1 VITVFAITRR
11 GYTLAVLRRFTLAAA
26 ALSMVTACSSPDSTP
41 TVLAAP
47 SPTIA
52 APATTTTT
60 AAPTTTTS
68 TTSTTTTVPVVPG
81 SPLDGLPVEDSS
93 LAERRV
99 LAVKIDNHWDAR
111 PQSGI
116 DEADAVYELLV
127 EAGLTRF
134 LALFHQNDSAYLGP
148 MRSGRPTDPTLLKP
162 LGATF
167 VISGAQDWV
176 INRITSAGVS
186 IIGEVRPETFRISSR
201 SAPHNLYVD
210 TAALRERADTN
221 GYSNEPPP
229 ALFAWEAWEDIST
242 EEATSI
248 RFDWSQGQQVRW
260 DWTGDEYLRFV
271 GGEPHET
278 VTRDGDRSQIQTDTL
293 VVLFAPRYTA
303 SPSGAGSSVPAMDT
317 VGSGR
322 VLIFSEGRMRAGS
335 WSRSSIE
342 DPFALATAD
351 GEVLTVPPGRPWISV
366 FPDNRS
372 ISWESDE

>member
-1 VITVFAITRR
+1 MTGG
-11 GYTLAVLRRFTLAAA
+11 GYTLAVFRRFTLAAV
-26 ALSMVTACSSPDSTP
+26 ALSMISACSSPDSTP

-47 SPTIA
+47 PPTIA
-52 APATTTTT
+52 VPDTTATTI
-60 AAPTTTTS
+60 AATTTTS
-68 TTSTTTTVPVVPG
+68 TASATTTTVPVVPG
-81 SPLDGLPVEDSS
+81 APLDGLPVEDSS
-93 LAERRV
+93 LVERRV

-116 DEADAVYELLV
+116 EEADAVYELPV
-127 EAGLTRF
+127 ESGLTRF
-134 LALFHQNDSAYLGP
+134 IALFHRNDSTYLGP

-186 IIGEVRPETFRISSR
+186 IIGEVRPETFRISNR
-201 SAPHNLYVD
+201 AAPHNLYVD
-210 TAALRERADTN
+210 TAALREHADAN

-229 ALFAWEAWEDIST
+229 DLFAWAGWEDVST
-242 EEATSI
+242 EGATSI
-248 RFDWSQGQQVRW
+248 RFDWSPGQQVRW
-260 DWTGDEYLRFV
+260 DWTGDEYLRFI

-278 VTRDGDRSQIQTDTL
+278 MTGEGERSQIQTDAL
-293 VVLFAPRYTA
+293 VVLFATRYTA

-322 VLIFSEGRMRAGS
+322 ALIFGGGRMRAGS

-342 DPFALATAD
+342 EPFALATAD
-351 GEVLTVPPGRPWISV
+351 GEELTVPPGRPWISV

-372 ISWESDE
+372 IGWESDE